1 MSLIRQ
7 SITALLVL
15 VLACATAGARAA
27 GGHQSLERPASHEAL
42 LRDSARERVV
52 VVALFSLPG
61 CPFCEA
67 IRRDQLRHLAREQA
81 SQHLRVVEYDLT
93 DRNPFAPAGRSAAA
107 AESPAALAATLGI
120 RLAPTVVFLAPD
132 GSELAERL
140 IGYPS
145 ADFYGAYLE
154 QRLEQARA
162 RLGAR

>member
-67 IRRDQLRHLAREQA
+67 VRRDQLRHLAREQA
-81 SQHLRVVEYDLT
+81 SLRVVEYDLT
-93 DRNPFAPAGRSAAA
+93 DRSPFAPAGRSAAA
-107 AESPAALAATLGI
+107 AESPAALAAALGI

-140 IGYPS
+140 IGYSSP
-145 ADFYGAYLE
+145 DFYGAYLE